1 MKLSELSGDDSFL
14 NLPQAEKAKV
24 VETLAGRDDSFRALP
39 QSEQVK
45 VLNHFVSLS
54 PKSKQSV
61 DIVEPVQVQK
71 PPKRQ
76 VGAIEGGVRGLG
88 EAYAKTGDFLSMGVA
103 GGASLLD
110 KFAGAIYGNPNASAL
125 QDMAFEYL
133 VEPSKRAVQ
142 SYQLQDGE
150 EFTTG
155 GQVANIGGNLA
166 GIVQQGIATGGG
178 SIAETIAQ
186 KALQGAVSTAPTF
199 ALPDATFRAQ
209 QMVDEGVDTDT
220 ALQAYGSNAVIN
232 TAAGALPV
240 SAAGNLVKRAATG
253 GAMAAGTGALARET
267 EAQILGDE
275 YADMAQD
282 SFSVQDSGLEAGIG
296 AVIGALLGKRAPRMS
311 SVTSADEAAFAQ
323 QMAGDQP
330 PINLVTEPE
339 PVNLADVIAQMT
351 GAPVNAESPQAAI
364 LREAQLNKER
374 GKRGKELSQ
383 SELAEQIKL
392 YGDELP
398 PQYTQAPNNQEL
410 AVRQAY
416 EEQGIDP
423 DSVANTF
430 ARASVAD
437 QMELPQAQ
445 RDITA
450 RENTDLLAK
459 QAFDL
464 ANTRRNAAD
473 SDLANFDQ
481 IAPDY
486 QGGLSA
492 ATGGTVNG
500 NGRNA
505 LMFGD
510 EQFEPLFKNGG
521 LQRDT
526 KKGLIYGKLT
536 DADGNTREGWVGEKL
551 LQEYRASGN
560 QRLAQDF
567 MARSTQPRAGVG
579 TGTRAQEKMP
589 LRSTDIISGNEVGGL
604 ATRNLDDPYTPEP
617 REPRGNVS
625 VEPAPPKQ
633 QALKQPRQGDT
644 IDGDI
649 LNASSASN
657 RKQKLL
663 TSAQKVRE
671 AANDVEGEAKQALL
685 TQAEKIEA
693 QAAKIADDV
702 PQAKPAEPVQTDAPP
717 QAETVSTGFEGGS
730 REVGRI
736 GGKNSTEVLTVREN
750 GDKLDVYYNDE
761 PLIDFNTE
769 ENVQVPRGASIDDI
783 KAAVKKAD
791 QFGRTIISYS
801 KDYTPLA
808 GKAADAPAP
817 KAEAQT
823 QQTVE
828 TQTPVTTN
836 NADDITRATRVN
848 EIKDTLKSWLPDMDW
863 SVIGGKIIRDMD
875 GNVTGRTTWVAKD
888 EGFNDIRS
896 GLNVKFSAM
905 REAVQRAVD
914 GLPLGKKQKQIVD
927 AVLRMHDELM
937 KQSDE
942 IQATLDDAGYTDADF
957 ETGKADLSLDDINAE
972 LRDAGYDERTN
983 ATEAKSFADEGEASR
998 TDSNAESEDAGT
1010 GRADDFT
1017 LERETNADI
1026 ERREREVAAREK
1038 AVKDAEKAAADKAKA
1053 DAEVNDF
1060 TLTGSDRATDANPNQ
1075 GDIFSQPQQNVEV
1088 PDPKQLS
1095 KQLDKL
1101 GYPHNDLSR
1110 KEKRVT
1116 INNNAIFGKDKFTVD
1131 IELRNGKW
1139 QVFEAGVPDRLTIE
1153 QIDAIT
1159 KFREDLAAL
1168 NGESKPQQ
1176 QYDANVEQVRND
1188 TGFGGGTFY
1197 SGLPLDAMYK
1207 AVNSALEKLFSSKFF
1222 ENQRAETEARRRAFK
1237 AAEEAD
1243 KKASGSDKGG
1253 FRRGVEFTK
1262 QQLNSLISG
1271 QTAVLDAMAK
1281 KHNSPTVAK
1290 IAAMFSD
1297 RAGTG
1302 DAADAGITYYQDVEQ
1317 HFTKR
1322 LNDVVGA
1329 IGEKNL
1335 SDDKFWD
1342 LTIRRIKAGKFDE
1355 SPTGKAAKGI
1365 AKLLSDELERLRERG
1380 VDIGEYKNYYP
1391 DREINTQAALHNGA
1405 NFVKA
1410 ATAAFVKNGD
1420 NLTDARAKA
1429 ESWYKHIILDDA
1441 DASGSPFMPP
1451 QSGSPDTSFIKARS
1465 LSNEASQVLRDAG
1478 FYFDNPLESLTTYFY
1493 RTSRKAA
1500 YEARFGG
1507 KTEDGK
1513 GHAKYRELEDAIMAE
1528 GNGEI
1533 LEDVRRHIISLIGEI
1548 PASDVSSGARKAVSF
1563 FQSLNVITY
1572 LSGVGTVLT
1581 SLGEPIIA
1589 GARTNNLADAPK
1601 SVYYS
1606 VRNIASRSA
1615 QKFLPNADW
1624 AKSLST
1630 EQSIEVAEMIGVM
1643 SNRMLSD
1650 TAINNRL
1657 GGNMINRKA
1666 DLAVQTALRW
1676 NGLHGFTQLTRA
1688 ASVEVGAKF
1697 INSLSKEIIGG
1708 KAGKLTKDLLS
1719 EMGIPEAKHA
1729 EFAKYVSDADKGKY
1743 GGLTVD
1749 ELAKQGDMNE
1759 LYRNALYKFSTQVI
1773 QSPNKGQQPRLASH
1787 PVGKMA
1793 YSLLSYAYSYHENVL
1808 KRAGRHAFAAGS
1820 DVFKSN
1826 FKGEEAKYSNM
1837 ERMKLLNPAIIA
1849 MGVLPLLQMALLPVR
1864 DQLNGV
1870 TEEQKQKRKD
1880 RTVAG
1885 IEGDTFESIQRSG
1898 AFGRYDPIVNA
1909 VLGLR
1914 YDRELTAMLYGASA
1928 GGILNTT
1935 EKGIGF
1941 FFDDK
1946 NTPNTNT
1953 YERSLANSV
1962 MATVVEPTLVY
1973 MGTKVLNPL
1982 VGVPLQMAVKNKN
1995 TREEVTTAVAGEKT
2009 DKRKKAAESS
2019 DSYI

>member
-1 MKLSELSGDDSFL
+1 MKLSELSGNDSFL

-24 VETLAGRDDSFRALP
+24 VETLAGRDESFRGLP

-61 DIVEPVQVQK
+61 DIVEAEIPVQTAK
-71 PPKRQ
+71 PKRK
-76 VGAIEGGVRGLG
+76 VGAIEGGIRGLG
-88 EAYAKTGDFLSMGVA
+88 EAYAKTGDMLGMAVG

-110 KFAGAIYGNPNASAL
+110 KFAGAVYGNPNASAL

-133 VEPSKRAVQ
+133 VDPAKRAVE

-155 GQVANIGGNLA
+155 GQIANIGGNLA
-166 GIVQQGIATGGG
+166 GIVQQGVATGGG
-178 SIAETIAQ
+178 TIAETIAQ
-186 KALQGAVSTAPTF
+186 RALQGAVSTAPTF
-199 ALPDATFRAQ
+199 AVPDATFRAQ

-220 ALQAYGSNAVIN
+220 ALQAYGSNALIN

-240 SAAGNLVKRAATG
+240 SAAGNLAKRAVTG
-253 GAMAAGTGALARET
+253 GALAAGTGAVAREA
-267 EAQILGDE
+267 ESQILGDQ

-282 SFSVQDSGLEAGIG
+282 AFSTQESGLEAGIG
-296 AVIGALLGKRAPRMS
+296 AVIASLLGKRAPRMS
-311 SVTSADEAAFAQ
+311 SVTNADEAAFSQ
-323 QMAGDQP
+323 QLAGDTP

-339 PVNLADVIAQMT
+339 PINIADVISQLT

-364 LREAQLNKER
+364 MREAQAQKER
-374 GKRGKELSQ
+374 GKRGRELSQ

-398 PQYTQAPNNQEL
+398 PQYTQAPNNEAL

-423 DSVANTF
+423 DSVSNTF
-430 ARASVAD
+430 ARAAVAD

-450 RENTDLLAK
+450 RENTDTLAK

-464 ANTRRNAAD
+464 AATRQNAVD
-473 SDLANFDQ
+473 NDLFNYGE

-505 LMFGD
+505 LMYND
-510 EQFEPLFKNGG
+510 EQFEPLMKNGDV
-521 LQRDT
+521 QRDE
-526 KKGLIYGKLT
+526 KKGLVFGKLT
-536 DADGNTREGWVGEKL
+536 DADGNVREGWVVEKK
-551 LQEYRASGN
+551 LQEFKASAN
-560 QRLAQDF
+560 QRLTQDF

-579 TGTRAQEKMP
+579 TDTRIQERMP
-589 LRSTDIISGNEVGGL
+589 IRSTDIISGDKVGGQASPL
-604 ATRNLDDPYTPEP
+604 ADPYTPDARDP
-617 REPRGNVS
+617 SGNVT
-625 VEPAPPKQ
+625 VEQAPPKQ

-644 IDGDI
+644 IDGEI
-649 LNASSASN
+649 LNSPSASN

-671 AANDVEGEAKQALL
+671 AANDVDGDAKQALL

-693 QAAKIADDV
+693 QAAKIADE
-702 PQAKPAEPVQTDAPP
+702 PQAKPAEPVQEQVQADAP
-717 QAETVSTGFEGGS
+717 QSNVGDV
-730 REVGRI
+730 REVGRV
-736 GGKNSTEVLTVREN
+736 GGKNSSEVISVRDDGDVLTVM
-750 GDKLDVYYNDE
+750 YNKE
-761 PLIDFNTE
+761 PLIDFNSEAEVT
-769 ENVQVPRGASIDDI
+769 VPRNATLADI
-783 KAAVKKAD
+783 KAAVKAAD
-791 QFGRTIISYS
+791 QFGKKTIFSYDNNY
-801 KDYTPLA
+801 KPLQ
-808 GKAADAPAP
+808 GEPSSNKQPQQQP
-817 KAEAQT
+817 
-823 QQTVE
+823 QQTVKE
-828 TQTPVTTN
+828 EPQAEPS
-836 NADDITRATRVN
+836 NAGEDATRASRVT
-848 EIKDTLKSWLPDMDW
+848 EISDTLKAWLPAMDW
-863 SVIGGKIIRDMD
+863 EVVGGKIIRDMD

-888 EGFNDIRS
+888 PEFDAIRS
-896 GLNVKFSAM
+896 GLNVKFSEM
-905 REAVQRAVD
+905 RKAVQKAVD
-914 GLPLGKKQKQIVD
+914 GLPLGSKEKRIVD
-927 AVLRMHDELM
+927 AVLRMHDEVM

-942 IQATLDDAGYTDADF
+942 IQTMLDDAGFTDADF
-957 ETGKADLSLDDINAE
+957 ENVKADLSLDEINAQ
-972 LRDAGYDERTN
+972 LKDAGYDERTN
-983 ATEAKSFADEGEASR
+983 ATEAQDFTAEGEASR
-998 TDSNAESEDAGT
+998 ADSGTQQQDATTDRPDL
-1010 GRADDFT
+1010 T
-1017 LERETNADI
+1017 LERESNADI

-1038 AVKDAEKAAADKAKA
+1038 AVKDAEAKAKA
-1053 DAEVNDF
+1053 EADAKALAEQQRKNANERPFEFGEDNKKAEQAIKS
-1060 TLTGSDRATDANPNQ
+1060 GSEDL
-1075 GDIFSQPQQNVEV
+1075 FSQ
-1088 PDPKQLS
+1088 
-1095 KQLDKL
+1095 
-1101 GYPHNDLSR
+1101 
-1110 KEKRVT
+1110 
-1116 INNNAIFGKDKFTVD
+1116 A
-1131 IELRNGKW
+1131 
-1139 QVFEAGVPDRLTIE
+1139 E
-1153 QIDAIT
+1153 QDYGA
-1159 KFREDLAAL
+1159 D
-1168 NGESKPQQ
+1168 
-1176 QYDANVEQVRND
+1176 VEQVKND
-1188 TGFGGGTFY
+1188 TGFNGGTMFY
-1197 SGLPLDAMYK
+1197 SGLPLDKMYE
-1207 AVNSALEKLFSSKFF
+1207 AVNGAMKKLFSSQFF
-1222 ENQRAETEARRRAFK
+1222 ENHRLETEARRRAFK

-1253 FRRGVEFTK
+1253 TRRGFEFTK
-1262 QQLNSLISG
+1262 QQLNGLITG
-1271 QTAVLDAMAK
+1271 QTAILDAMAK

-1297 RAGTG
+1297 RTGTG
-1302 DAADAGITYYQDVEQ
+1302 DAADAGVTYYQDVEQ

-1322 LNDVVGA
+1322 LNDVVGS

-1500 YEARFGG
+1500 YESRFGG
-1507 KTEDGK
+1507 KTADGK

-1624 AKSLST
+1624 AKNLST

-1643 SNRMLSD
+1643 SHRMLSD

-1708 KAGKLTKDLLS
+1708 KAGNLTKDLLK
-1719 EMGIPEAKHA
+1719 EMGVPEAKHA
-1729 EFAKYVSDADKGKY
+1729 EFAKYVNDADKGKY
-1743 GGLTVD
+1743 GGLSID
-1749 ELAKQGDMNE
+1749 ELAKQSDMNE

-1820 DVFKSN
+1820 DVYKSN

-1885 IEGDTFESIQRSG
+1885 IEGDVFESIQRSG

-1935 EKGIGF
+1935 EKGVGF

-1953 YERSLANSV
+1953 YERSLTNSV

-1973 MGTKVLNPL
+1973 MGTKYLNPL

-1995 TREEVTTAVAGEKT
+1995 TREGVTTAVAGEKT